1 MQAFIHFSYY
11 TIGRNAWA
19 LSISQEPYLVCLF
32 LFFFFVLSW
41 VKWAMVCF
49 ARSASVHLHL
59 SFSCIFPLA
68 PFISIPSSP
77 PWDRHET
84 RVCPPPGPS
93 HWFRCRPLSHV
104 GSMKGFPESWHTD
117 AETIA
122 LFLSLFSS
130 GIKALGAT
138 HGSLELPWYLA
149 SRVEEVLCRMRPA
162 RQQLRGERDR
172 EDLECSLTPGSSCA
186 ELGFSIPWTH

>member
-19 LSISQEPYLVCLF
+19 LSISQELYLVCLF

-49 ARSASVHLHL
+49 ARSASMHLHL

-68 PFISIPSSP
+68 PFISVSSSP

-84 RVCPPPGPS
+84 QVCPPPGPS

-122 LFLSLFSS
+122 LFSLSLFLWHQSPKGHPWES
-130 GIKALGAT
+130 GAAMVPGKPCGRSFMQNEASQAAT
-138 HGSLELPWYLA
+138 
-149 SRVEEVLCRMRPA
+149 
-162 RQQLRGERDR
+162 
-172 EDLECSLTPGSSCA
+172 
-186 ELGFSIPWTH
+186 